1 MALDSLL
8 AEKIRKAGFSEKEAL
23 IYTHL
28 LSSGGAYPS
37 KIAIETKL
45 NRTTVYKVLEI
56 LAVRGLVTE
65 LEKKNKLFYQ
75 AEKPVN
81 LERYARSRVT
91 KAKRELEGVQKVI
104 PLIEGLYSNSPNKPI
119 VRFFEGGEGV
129 LAVYQDHVDVAEG
142 YEMLAFSNT
151 SDLMHFLTEDF
162 RDSYISKKAKLGI
175 TTRAVLPDTEFDLKY
190 KDEIY
195 GKFPKKIWPQ
205 FKHIPKTTFT
215 FKSDLTIYGKNKV
228 SIINFNEPQLAAI
241 IVEDQIIHD
250 MMTMIFELAWRGAG

>member
-23 IYTHL
+23 IYTYL

-37 KIAIETKL
+37 KIATETKL

-81 LERYARSRVT
+81 LERYAHSRVT

-119 VRFFEGGEGV
+119 VRFFEGEEGV

-162 RDSYISKKAKLGI
+162 RDSYISKK
-175 TTRAVLPDTEFDLKY
+175 D
-190 KDEIY
+190 
-195 GKFPKKIWPQ
+195 
-205 FKHIPKTTFT
+205 
-215 FKSDLTIYGKNKV
+215 
-228 SIINFNEPQLAAI
+228 LAAI
-241 IVEDQIIHD
+241 
-250 MMTMIFELAWRGAG
+250 